1 MSSQTTSRDLPSVI
15 SSPALAAGPVQL
27 DLLAGLTTDPSG
39 QDPVPVSHSPSP
51 GSGKDSRMSAT
62 CGPNGS
68 ASSRSAA
75 LQSALESRLRARLR
89 GSPECAVIWKPW
101 ITPWGQSLWKPRARV
116 LASYEIVFGLWPACQ
131 ARDYFPPHTPEY
143 IAEKR
148 AQGHGMSNLNDMIAN
163 FALWPANRAS
173 PNENRNTRSAPSH
186 GSRHGLTVAGLVQD
200 TIRLATWPTCA
211 ARDWKNG
218 KASQETMDRNS
229 RPLNEMVFS
238 IWSALRATDGAKGG
252 PNQSFGAGGSP
263 LPSQVAQTVL
273 NGSNAQTGSSVGS
286 LHPEFA
292 GWEMGYP
299 PEWLSCAPS
308 ETPSSRKRPR
318 K

>member
-1 MSSQTTSRDLPSVI
+1 MSSQTTSRDLPSVT

-27 DLLAGLTTDPSG
+27 DLLAGLTTAHSG
-39 QDPVPVSHSPSP
+39 QDPAPVSPSP
-51 GSGKDSRMSAT
+51 LPGSAKDSRTSAT

-68 ASSRSAA
+68 VSSRSAA

-131 ARDYFPPHTPEY
+131 ARDHFPPHTPEY
-143 IAEKR
+143 IAEKK

-163 FALWPANRAS
+163 FALWPAMSAANA
-173 PNENRNTRSAPSH
+173 TGGQRSRGGARKGEMLLS
-186 GSRHGLTVAGLVQD
+186 GMV
-200 TIRLATWPTCA
+200 IATWPTCA

-238 IWSALRATDGAKGG
+238 IWSALRATDGEKDG

-273 NGSNAQTGSSVGS
+273 NGSSAPTGSSVGS

-308 ETPSSRKRPR
+308 ETPSTRKRPR